1 MGAVSFDPYSDE
13 FLANPHEVFRGIREE
28 APVYY
33 NEERDFYALT
43 RYADVAAAY
52 RDHESYSSAGG
63 IDLAMV
69 QSDQA
74 PPEVILFMDPPE
86 HGRMRGLAS
95 KAFTPRAVSNQRQA
109 VAEIIRSYLDA
120 ADPKSFDVV
129 RDFVGPFPVE
139 VITRMA
145 GVPTEFRQQVRVWS
159 DAALRSRSSTGE
171 AEEAA
176 TLTAM
181 LELFAYY
188 MKLVEERRER
198 LGDDIISELV
208 SARLERSSG
217 ASTHLDDLEIAS
229 FAALLG
235 GAGALTVT
243 STLGSAIALFSEHQD
258 QWQRMGED
266 RSKIGA
272 AIEEVLRF
280 DGPVLYNV
288 RCTTCEISLHGVR
301 IPAGKPVL
309 LCAAAA
315 NRDPRVF
322 PDPDRFDIDRVRNA
336 QHFAFGQGIHTCLG
350 KALARMECEI
360 ALQYLLDFM
369 PRYQVDWASCRR
381 VSSAIEWGWAELP
394 VQLRGAVDGTPD
406 HAGALSETS

>member
-1 MGAVSFDPYSDE
+1 VYSFDPYSDE
-13 FLANPHEVFRGIREE
+13 FLENPHEVFRGVREQS
-28 APVYY
+28 AVYH

-52 RDHESYSSAGG
+52 RDHAVFSSAGG

-69 QSDQA
+69 QSEQS

-86 HGRMRGLAS
+86 HGRMRALAS
-95 KAFTPRAVSNQRQA
+95 AAFTPRAVSDQTRI
-109 VAEIIRSYLDA
+109 VTDIVRGYLDA
-120 ADPKSFDVV
+120 ADRVNFDVV
-129 RDFVGPFPVE
+129 RDFAGPFPVE
-139 VITRMA
+139 VITGMA
-145 GVPTEFRQQVRVWS
+145 GVPIEFRQQVRMWS
-159 DAALRSRSSTGE
+159 DAALRSRSGTGE
-171 AEEAA
+171 AEQTAA
-176 TLTAM
+176 LTAT

-188 MKLVEERRER
+188 LTLVAERRDQ
-198 LGDDIISELV
+198 LGDDVISELV

-217 ASTHLDDLEIAS
+217 DSTHLNDLEIAS

-243 STLGSAIALFSEHQD
+243 TTLGSAIAAFSDHQD
-258 QWQRMGED
+258 QWQRLDAD
-266 RSKIGA
+266 RSRIGSA
-272 AIEEVLRF
+272 VEEVLRF

-288 RCTTCEISLHGVR
+288 RCTRQEISLHGVR

-322 PDPDRFDIDRVRNA
+322 PDPDRFDIDRPRTA
-336 QHFAFGQGIHTCLG
+336 PHFAFGQGIHTCLG

-360 ALQYLLDFM
+360 ALRHLLDFM
-369 PRYQVDWASCRR
+369 PRYAVDWPNSRR
-381 VSSAIEWGWAELP
+381 VSSALEWGWSELP
-394 VQLRGAVDGTPD
+394 VLLDD
-406 HAGALSETS
+406 LAGRAQ